1 MQPVRKGTAM
11 LSKRSNGKTQQTIP
25 SADAC
30 FEAMIRHNGRR
41 DRPPSDAKGTAPP
54 TCPSGPE
61 VEKGGPAALP
71 RGKNVEGDI
80 VYGARAIAQFI
91 FGDTSNTARRR
102 VFNLWAFHRRRKERA
117 GFFKMKGGLCFSK
130 SQWRTFHGLD

>member
-1 MQPVRKGTAM
+1 M
-11 LSKRSNGKTQQTIP
+11 LSKRSNGKTQQIIP

-30 FEAMIRHNGRR
+30 FEAMIRHNGRSS
-41 DRPPSDAKGTAPP
+41 RPPSDAKGTAP
-54 TCPSGPE
+54 SIGSAGPE
-61 VEKGGPAALP
+61 VENGCPAALP
-71 RGKNVEGDI
+71 TGRAIEGDI

-91 FGDTSNTARRR
+91 FGDASNTARRR
-102 VFNLWAFHRRRKERA
+102 VFNLWAFHQRRKERA